1 MPGLVRKLLIFA
13 AVDGLILQPAPPRN
27 HPPATQQAIKIDYK
41 GAIQPLLRDRRDEET
56 TPQALEAHGI
66 VGLLQAAKSTFLI
79 AISRR
84 ELVAQVRG
92 RAIYVI
98 TDVAL
103 IPLASQAEA
112 NNAITQARES
122 VKRYRGSDASGDDSE
137 SESDTDTD
145 TDTESDHFTVD
156 ESLPDTPPQ
165 DAEKDA
171 TTATAKGRRTSVA
184 EDVIGRKGV
193 YGRFAQKWFSKKGW
207 SAEGRRMQGMSS
219 DEDVSKQPKS
229 RSPAPAPQDDPAAA
243 AATAAGPVS
252 PPASGSDATVK
263 PTQDVSEN
271 LPQPANNNT
280 GTLLPKILKTTK
292 LYFSSRSFFFSYD
305 LDLSRSWGNQTEAHS
320 SLPLFK
326 LYDSLFFWNKNIIEP
341 FIEAGQYSFVLP
353 VIQGFVGQRVFS
365 VDVAAES
372 SGSTV
377 VGAASEPEEVVAA
390 QESAAA
396 KRSTSPPPPSR
407 SNTKSGL
414 SHPQVTPLS
423 VHSSTKK
430 DYVITLISR
439 RSVMRAGLR
448 YLRRGVDED
457 GHAAN
462 SVETEQ
468 ILAPQSWDST
478 DGKIYSFV
486 QFRGSIP
493 LFFSQSPYSLKPI
506 PQLWGSPD
514 TNATA
519 FKLHFSQLAA
529 RYGGIQAASLV
540 DKHGTEQK
548 IGAAYE
554 EYANALNEDGGIDG
568 RGMLL
573 GFEWFDFHSVCRGM
587 KFENVALL
595 MNSLAKNMKNYGWT
609 VEDRGQ
615 IVQMQSGILRTN
627 CMDCLDR
634 TNVVQSACAREALER
649 QLADQNVS
657 IDLQHDPRT
666 SWFNTLWADNGDAIS
681 KQYAGTAALK
691 GDFTRTRK
699 RNIAGAL
706 TDFGLTL
713 SRYYNN
719 IVNDYFAQAVI
730 DYLLGRATEDIF
742 ADFEDDMKSQDY
754 AIDLRKVRQLAI
766 SRCAELVIEDPQED
780 FLHGWTLSCPAKS
793 SSLRALPFEE
803 CVLLLT
809 ERALYFCRFDWGTEK
824 VREFERIELEDV
836 KGLAK
841 GTYITSTLAPRHMDE
856 AKNVGFVVEYVH
868 IGPNLVRVN
877 TRSLA
882 TEKSESEAQA
892 EAEANPESEAKPEA
906 EAKLEAEKKDADEE
920 LREQTKEQSESGK
933 AQASSEAEDQ
943 RSNEDASAA
952 KETNQILPLP
962 LKKKTTTM
970 KTDPSLP
977 PGAEKRF
984 LAFKALPPKSSFAT
998 TGGSNE
1004 ADAEPPSERELVS
1017 MICEEI
1023 KRAKLQRAKFHQESE
1038 IGRGRDATAKGKDVD
1053 REDDALQ
1060 IEDRDIVS
1068 LADAKKSTGLMEQ
1081 IGYSLKKLVW
1091 A

>member
-13 AVDGLILQPAPPRN
+13 AVDGLVLQPSPPRN
-27 HPPATQQAIKIDYK
+27 HPPTTQQAIKIDYK
-41 GAIQPLLRDRRDEET
+41 GNIQPLLKDRREEDT

-84 ELVAQVRG
+84 EIVAQIRG
-92 RAIYVI
+92 KPIYVI

-103 IPLASQAEA
+103 IPLASQSEA

-122 VKRYRGSDASGDDSE
+122 LKRHRGSDGSGEDSE
-137 SESDTDTD
+137 SESDTETD
-145 TDTESDHFTVD
+145 TDTSSDHLTVD
-156 ESLPDTPPQ
+156 ESLPDTPPPE
-165 DAEKDA
+165 AEKN
-171 TTATAKGRRTSVA
+171 ATAATAPDRRTSVA

-193 YGRFAQKWFSKKGW
+193 YGRFAQRWFSRKGW

-219 DEDVSKQPKS
+219 DEDLAQKPKS
-229 RSPAPAPQDDPAAA
+229 KSPPAAPQDAPEAA
-243 AATAAGPVS
+243 AATAASPVS
-252 PPASGSDATVK
+252 PPPSGSDAAVK
-263 PTQDVSEN
+263 PIEDVTEN
-271 LPQPANNNT
+271 LPKSSDNTT

-292 LYFSSRSFFFSYD
+292 LYFSSRSFFFSHD
-305 LDLSRSWGNQTEAHS
+305 LDLSRSWSRQTETHS
-320 SLPLFK
+320 SLPLWK
-326 LYDSLFFWNKNIIEP
+326 LYDPLFFWNRHIIEP
-341 FIEAGQYSFVLP
+341 FIAAGQHSFVLP
-353 VIQGFVGQRVFS
+353 IIQGFVGQRVFS
-365 VDVAAES
+365 VDVSPES
-372 SGSTV
+372 SEAAV
-377 VGAASEPEEVVAA
+377 VGAASEPQEVVAA
-390 QESAAA
+390 QEGAAA
-396 KRSTSPPPPSR
+396 KRASSPPPPSR
-407 SNTKSGL
+407 TSTKSGL
-414 SHPQVTPLS
+414 AQPQVTPLS

-439 RSVMRAGLR
+439 RSIQRAGLR
-448 YLRRGVDED
+448 YLRRGIDED
-457 GHAAN
+457 GHVAN

-468 ILAPQSWDST
+468 ILSPQSWDSE

-506 PQLWGSPD
+506 VQFWGSPE
-514 TNATA
+514 TNAAA

-529 RYGGIQAASLV
+529 RYGGVQVASLV
-540 DKHGTEQK
+540 DKHGNEKK

-554 EYANALNEDGGIDG
+554 DYANSLNERGGIDG

-573 GFEWFDFHSVCRGM
+573 GFEWFDFHNVCRGM

-595 MNSLAKNMKNYGWT
+595 MNSLSKNMKTYGWT
-609 VEDRGQ
+609 VEDHGR

-634 TNVVQSACAREALER
+634 TNVVQSACAREALEK
-649 QLADQNVS
+649 QLADQKVS

-666 SWFNTLWADNGDAIS
+666 AWFNTLWADNGDAIS
-681 KQYAGTAALK
+681 RQYAGTAALK

-699 RNIAGAL
+699 RNITGAL

-730 DYLLGRATEDIF
+730 DYLLGRATENIF
-742 ADFEDDMKSQDY
+742 ADFEDDMKAQDY

-780 FLHGWTLSCPAKS
+780 LVHGWTLSCPAKS
-793 SSLRALPFEE
+793 NSLRALPFEE

-824 VREFERIELEDV
+824 VREFERIELEDLA
-836 KGLAK
+836 GLAK
-841 GTYITSTLAPRHMDE
+841 GAYITSTLAPRHMDE
-856 AKNVGFVVEYVH
+856 SKNVGFLVEYVH
-868 IGPNLVRVN
+868 KGPNLVRVN
-877 TRSLA
+877 TRSLSN
-882 TEKSESEAQA
+882 EKSESEAQA
-892 EAEANPESEAKPEA
+892 RAEVKEEADRRNTMDEDLRDQVAKPSEGKQATAAKDNQSTIDDAPEA
-906 EAKLEAEKKDADEE
+906 PKDAKGTPQTPQKQQQQDE
-920 LREQTKEQSESGK
+920 
-933 AQASSEAEDQ
+933 
-943 RSNEDASAA
+943 SAVGS
-952 KETNQILPLP
+952 P
-962 LKKKTTTM
+962 
-970 KTDPSLP
+970 LP
-977 PGAEKRF
+977 PGTEKRY

-998 TGGSNE
+998 TRGSTD
-1004 ADAEPPSERELVS
+1004 ADSEPPSERELVG

-1023 KRAKLQRAKFHQESE
+1023 RRAKTLRARVNAQS
-1038 IGRGRDATAKGKDVD
+1038 GTTGKGKGITA
-1053 REDDALQ
+1053 EGDDLPIQ
-1060 IEDRDIVS
+1060 DRDIVS
-1068 LADAKKSTGLMEQ
+1068 LAEAKKSTSYLEQ

>member
-27 HPPATQQAIKIDYK
+27 HPPTTQQAIKIDYK
-41 GAIQPLLRDRRDEET
+41 GNIQPLLKDRRDEDT
-56 TPQALEAHGI
+56 APQTLEAHGI
-66 VGLLQAAKSTFLI
+66 IGLLQAAKSSFLI

-92 RAIYVI
+92 KPIYVV

-112 NNAITQARES
+112 NNAIAQARES
-122 VKRYRGSDASGDDSE
+122 QKRHRGSEGNGEDSG

-145 TDTESDHFTVD
+145 TDTSSDHLTVD

-165 DAEKDA
+165 EAEKDA
-171 TTATAKGRRTSVA
+171 TTATALDQRTSVA

-193 YGRFAQKWFSKKGW
+193 YGRFAQRWFSRKGW

-219 DEDVSKQPKS
+219 DEDLAQKPKS
-229 RSPAPAPQDDPAAA
+229 RSPAPAPQDEPAAA
-243 AATAAGPVS
+243 AATASSPVS
-252 PPASGSDATVK
+252 PPASGSAATVK
-263 PTQDVSEN
+263 PTQELAEN
-271 LPQPANNNT
+271 LPKPSDNT
-280 GTLLPKILKTTK
+280 TSTLLPKILKTTK

-305 LDLSRSWGNQTEAHS
+305 FDLSRSLGKQRETHS

-326 LYDSLFFWNKNIIEP
+326 LYDPLFFWNRHIIEP
-341 FIEAGQYSFVLP
+341 FIDAGQQAFVLP
-353 VIQGFVGQRVFS
+353 LIQGFVGQRVFS
-365 VDVAAES
+365 VDVSSES
-372 SGSTV
+372 SEAAV
-377 VGAASEPEEVVAA
+377 VGVASEPEEVVAA
-390 QESAAA
+390 QDGAAA
-396 KRSTSPPPPSR
+396 KRATSPPPPAR
-407 SNTKSGL
+407 SNTKSGPAQ
-414 SHPQVTPLS
+414 PQVTPLS

-439 RSVMRAGLR
+439 RSIQRAGLR

-457 GHAAN
+457 GNVAN

-468 ILAPQSWDST
+468 ILSPQSWDST

-486 QFRGSIP
+486 QYRGSIP
-493 LFFSQSPYSLKPI
+493 LFFSQSPYSLKPVA
-506 PQLWGSPD
+506 QLWGSPE
-514 TNATA
+514 TNAAA
-519 FKLHFSQLAA
+519 FKLHFSNLAA
-529 RYGGIQAASLV
+529 RYGGIQVASLV
-540 DKHGTEQK
+540 DKHGTEKK
-548 IGAAYE
+548 IGGAYE
-554 EYANALNEDGGIDG
+554 EYAQALNERGGIDG

-573 GFEWFDFHSVCRGM
+573 GFEWFDFHNVCRGM

-595 MNSLAKNMKNYGWT
+595 MASLAKNMKTFGWT

-649 QLADQNVS
+649 QLADQSVS
-657 IDLQHDPRT
+657 IDLQNDPRT

-681 KQYAGTAALK
+681 RQYAGTAALK

-699 RNIAGAL
+699 RNITGAL

-730 DYLLGRATEDIF
+730 DYLLGRATENIF
-742 ADFEDDMKSQDY
+742 ADFEDDMKAQDY

-766 SRCAELVIEDPQED
+766 SRCAELVIEDAQED
-780 FLHGWTLSCPAKS
+780 LVHGWTLSCPAKS
-793 SSLRALPFEE
+793 NSVRSLPFEE

-824 VREFERIELEDV
+824 VREFERVELEDV

-856 AKNVGFVVEYVH
+856 TKNVGFVVEYVH
-868 IGPNLVRVN
+868 TGPNLVRVN

-892 EAEANPESEAKPEA
+892 EAEAKA
-906 EAKLEAEKKDADEE
+906 EANKNADEE
-920 LREQTKEQSESGK
+920 IRDQVGKQDQDDKPQPTGTDDKQGANDDTQALKDNKQAPQTPQKQQQQQP
-933 AQASSEAEDQ
+933 AATSS
-943 RSNEDASAA
+943 
-952 KETNQILPLP
+952 P
-962 LKKKTTTM
+962 
-970 KTDPSLP
+970 LP
-977 PGAEKRF
+977 PGAERRY

-998 TGGSNE
+998 TRGSHD
-1004 ADAEPPSERELVS
+1004 ADAEPPTEPELVG

-1023 KRAKLQRAKFHQESE
+1023 RRAKALREKSVAQSGEA
-1038 IGRGRDATAKGKDVD
+1038 RGRDAALKGKDPA
-1053 REDDALQ
+1053 REDGGLQ
-1060 IEDRDIVS
+1060 IEDRDIIS
-1068 LADAKKSTGLMEQ
+1068 LADAKKSTGYLEQ